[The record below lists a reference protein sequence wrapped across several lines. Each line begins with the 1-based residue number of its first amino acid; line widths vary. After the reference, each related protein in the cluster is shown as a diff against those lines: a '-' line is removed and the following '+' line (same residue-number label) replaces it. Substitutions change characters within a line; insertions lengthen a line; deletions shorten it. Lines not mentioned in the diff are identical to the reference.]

1 MFGKKITYHRI
12 FPNTVASDGKLGG
25 ICLDFYDKIPEPY
38 KSLLHIGKNVMIKT
52 GTILCGEGFHFSRKE
67 DNTLEFTEHKHGV
80 QIHDNVWIGS
90 NCTIDR
96 GRIRDTAVGNGT
108 KIDNGVHISHN
119 VIIGKNC
126 IIATGATLLGSC
138 EIGDNTEIWSNAVIH
153 QGVKVGKNSAVG
165 ANTYLR
171 HNVGDNMCAY
181 FSYETGELVIR
192 PMTETKKYSKKGEGG
207 VSGKKCLNGKCAS
220 NSDW

>member
-1 MFGKKITYHRI
+1 VFGKKIIYHRI
-12 FPNTVASDGKLGG
+12 FPNTVARDGKLGG

-38 KSLLHIGKNVMIKT
+38 KSLLYIGKNVMIKT

-67 DNTLEFTEHKHGV
+67 DNTLEFTKHKHGL

-90 NCTIDR
+90 NCTLDR
-96 GRIRDTAVGNGT
+96 GRVRDTVIGKGT

-119 VIIGKNC
+119 VIIGENC
-126 IIATGATLLGSC
+126 IIGQGASLLGSC
-138 EIGDNTEIWSNAVIH
+138 EIGDNTEIWSNAVVH

-181 FSYETGELVIR
+181 FSYETGELVVR
-192 PMTETKKYSKKGEGG
+192 PMTETKKYSKKREGG
-207 VSGKKCLNGKCAS
+207 VSGKKCLNGKCGS

>member
-12 FPNTVASDGKLGG
+12 FPNTVARDGKLGG

-38 KSLLHIGKNVMIKT
+38 KSLLYIGKNVMIKT
-52 GTILCGEGFHFSRKE
+52 GSILCGEGFHFERDE
-67 DNTLEFTEHKHGV
+67 NQELHFTKHKHGL
-80 QIHDNVWIGS
+80 QIHDNVWVGS
-90 NCTIDR
+90 NCTLDR
-96 GRIRDTAVGNGT
+96 GRVRDTVIGKGT

-119 VIIGKNC
+119 VIIGENC
-126 IIATGATLLGSC
+126 IIGQGASLLGSC

-192 PMTETKKYSKKGEGG
+192 PMTETKKYGGG
-207 VSGKKCLNGKCAS
+207 VSEPKCLNGNCGPQ
-220 NSDW
+220 SDW

>member
-12 FPNTVASDGKLGG
+12 FPNTVARDGKLGG

-38 KSLLHIGKNVMIKT
+38 KSLLYIGKNVMIKT
-52 GTILCGEGFHFSRKE
+52 GSILCGEGFHFERDE
-67 DNTLEFTEHKHGV
+67 NQELHFTKHKHGL

-90 NCTIDR
+90 NCTLDR
-96 GRIRDTAVGNGT
+96 GRVRDTVIGKGT

-119 VIIGKNC
+119 VIIGENC
-126 IIATGATLLGSC
+126 IIGQGASLLGSC

-192 PMTETKKYSKKGEGG
+192 PMTETKKYGGG
-207 VSGKKCLNGKCAS
+207 VSEPKCLNGNCGPQS
-220 NSDW
+220 EW

>member
-12 FPNTVASDGKLGG
+12 FPNTVARDGKLGG

-38 KSLLHIGKNVMIKT
+38 KSLLYIGKNVMIKT
-52 GTILCGEGFHFSRKE
+52 GSILCGEGFHFERDE
-67 DNTLEFTEHKHGV
+67 NQELQFTKHKHGL

-90 NCTIDR
+90 NCTLDR
-96 GRIRDTAVGNGT
+96 GRVRDTVIGKGT

-119 VIIGKNC
+119 VIIGENC
-126 IIATGATLLGSC
+126 IIGQGASLLGSC

-192 PMTETKKYSKKGEGG
+192 PMTETKKYGGG
-207 VSGKKCLNGKCAS
+207 VSEPKCLNGNCGPQ
-220 NSDW
+220 SDW

>member
-38 KSLLHIGKNVMIKT
+38 KSLLYIGKNVMIKT
-52 GTILCGEGFHFSRKE
+52 GSILCGEGFHFERDE
-67 DNTLEFTEHKHGV
+67 NQELQFTKHKHGL

-90 NCTIDR
+90 NCTLDR
-96 GRIRDTAVGNGT
+96 GRVRDTVIGKGT

-119 VIIGKNC
+119 VIIGENC
-126 IIATGATLLGSC
+126 IIGQGASLLGSC

-165 ANTYLR
+165 ADTYLR

-192 PMTETKKYSKKGEGG
+192 PMTETKKYGGG
-207 VSGKKCLNGKCAS
+207 VSESKCLNGNCGPQS
-220 NSDW
+220 EW

>member
-12 FPNTVASDGKLGG
+12 FPNTVARDGKLGG

-38 KSLLHIGKNVMIKT
+38 KSILYIGKNVMIKT
-52 GTILCGEGFHFSRKE
+52 GTVLCGEGFHFERDE
-67 DNTLEFTEHKHGV
+67 NQELHFTKHKHGL
-80 QIHDNVWIGS
+80 QIHDNVWVGS
-90 NCTIDR
+90 NCTLDR
-96 GRIRDTAVGNGT
+96 GRVRDTVIGKGT

-119 VIIGKNC
+119 VIIGENC
-126 IIATGATLLGSC
+126 IIGQGASLLGSC
-138 EIGDNTEIWSNAVIH
+138 EIGDNTEIWSNAVVH

-181 FSYETGELVIR
+181 FSYETGELVVR
-192 PMTETKKYSKKGEGG
+192 PMTETKKYGGG
-207 VSGKKCLNGKCAS
+207 VSEPKCLNGNCGPQS
-220 NSDW
+220 EW

>member
-12 FPNTVASDGKLGG
+12 FPNTVARDGKLGG

-38 KSLLHIGKNVMIKT
+38 KSLLYIGKNVMIKT
-52 GTILCGEGFHFSRKE
+52 GSILCGEGFHFERNE
-67 DNTLEFTEHKHGV
+67 NQELHFTKHKHGL
-80 QIHDNVWIGS
+80 QIHDNVWVGS
-90 NCTIDR
+90 NCTLDR
-96 GRIRDTAVGNGT
+96 GRVRDTVIGKGT

-119 VIIGKNC
+119 VIIGENC
-126 IIATGATLLGSC
+126 IIGQGASLLGSC

-181 FSYETGELVIR
+181 FSYETGELVVR
-192 PMTETKKYSKKGEGG
+192 PMTETKKYGGG
-207 VSGKKCLNGKCAS
+207 VSEPKCLNGNCGPQS
-220 NSDW
+220 EW

>member
-12 FPNTVASDGKLGG
+12 FPNTVARDGKLGG

-52 GTILCGEGFHFSRKE
+52 GSILCGEGFHFERDE
-67 DNTLEFTEHKHGV
+67 NQELQFTKHKHGL

-90 NCTIDR
+90 NCTLDR
-96 GRIRDTAVGNGT
+96 GRARDTVIGKGT

-119 VIIGKNC
+119 VIIGENC
-126 IIATGATLLGSC
+126 IIGQGASLLGSC

-192 PMTETKKYSKKGEGG
+192 PMTETKKYSKKREGG
-207 VSGKKCLNGKCAS
+207 GSGKKCLNGKCGS
-220 NSDW
+220 NSEW